1 MQISIIYNF
10 SSSTKYKNFIAI
22 FQVFKTFLLKPGVL
36 DFFFVYMNISCPQAR
51 AKGVNTAD

>member
-1 MQISIIYNF
+1 MQINANF
-10 SSSTKYKNFIAI
+10 HHLQLFLHFIAI